1 MRVRGGWKSEVYL
14 QEAMF
19 RISIEFP
26 SSDSDLVDGASQDSA
41 NVSIPSTPIAWFL
54 VSVSVVGRRP
64 FVFTKDCSE
73 STHVVIPTPLSAR
86 DNSSEL
92 FVEAIILRSR
102 CEKSLKNVK
111 GTKWMF
117 FFVVFFFFLRKYVQ
131 RSKTMVLP
139 QIPGMIFE
147 VATMAF
153 FFFFFGK

>member
-41 NVSIPSTPIAWFL
+41 NVTIPSTPIAWFL

-92 FVEAIILRSR
+92 FVEAAI
-102 CEKSLKNVK
+102 EV
-111 GTKWMF
+111 
-117 FFVVFFFFLRKYVQ
+117 
-131 RSKTMVLP
+131 TM
-139 QIPGMIFE
+139 
-147 VATMAF
+147 
-153 FFFFFGK
+153 